1 MSSIKNCILAS
12 LPDDQYQRILPH
24 LEPFEFT
31 QGRILYEMEG
41 PIDYMYFP
49 EGSMVSLVTQMLD
62 GKIIEVGLV
71 GKDGVTG
78 VTALFGQ
85 NKSAERALVQIPNG
99 GVRAPT
105 FILKEEFQRA
115 VGLHDSVLRYASSF
129 MRQVAQTAACNST
142 HTVEERLS
150 RWLLMC
156 HDRVESPNLKL
167 TQEFLGE
174 MLGTRRATVNAA
186 ALSLQSANLVR
197 YNRGHIT
204 IIDRPGLEDFSC
216 ECYQA
221 LSRDLDDKEHT
232 TTTRSNLVRA

>member
-1 MSSIKNCILAS
+1 MSTIKNGVLAS

-24 LEPFEFT
+24 LESFEFT
-31 QGRILYEMEG
+31 HGRILYEMEG

-49 EGSMVSLVTQMLD
+49 SGAMVSLVKEMFD

-71 GKDGVTG
+71 GKEGVTG
-78 VTALFGQ
+78 IGALFGD

-105 FILKEEFQRA
+105 SILREEFRRGLA
-115 VGLHDSVLRYASSF
+115 LHDSVLRYTNSF
-129 MRQVAQTAACNST
+129 MRQVAQTAACNKS

-156 HDRVESPNLKL
+156 HDRVESPNLNL
-167 TQEFLGE
+167 TQEFLGQ
-174 MLGTRRATVNAA
+174 MLGARRATVTGAA
-186 ALSLQSANLVR
+186 SSLQSANLIR

-204 IIDRPGLEDFSC
+204 IIDRQGLESFSC
-216 ECYQA
+216 ECYQVLKKSFA
-221 LSRDLDDKEHT
+221 NDERTST
-232 TTTRSNLVRA
+232 TSSHYTRP

>member
-24 LEPFEFT
+24 LESFEFS
-31 QGRILYEMEG
+31 QGRILYEMDG

-49 EGSMVSLVTQMLD
+49 EGAMVSLVTQMLD

-78 VTALFGQ
+78 IAALFGQ

-105 FILKEEFQRA
+105 FVLTEEFRRA
-115 VGLHDSVLRYASSF
+115 ASLHDSVLRYANSF
-129 MRQVAQTAACNST
+129 MRQVAQTAACNRS
-142 HTVEERLS
+142 HTVEERLA

-156 HDRVESPNLKL
+156 QDRVESSNLNL

-186 ALSLQSANLVR
+186 ALSLQSANLIR

-204 IIDRPGLEDFSC
+204 ITDRRGLEDFSC

-221 LSRDLDDKEHT
+221 LTRTLDDNPPT
-232 TTTRSNLVRA
+232 ISARSNDLCA